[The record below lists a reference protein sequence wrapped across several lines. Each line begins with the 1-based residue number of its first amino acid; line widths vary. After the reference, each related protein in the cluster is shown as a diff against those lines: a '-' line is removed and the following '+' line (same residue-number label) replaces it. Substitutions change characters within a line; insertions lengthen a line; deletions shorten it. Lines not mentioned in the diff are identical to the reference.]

1 MIITITG
8 PNEHLAR
15 QELKSLVDTFL
26 IEHGDMALE
35 RFDGDET
42 PTERM
47 LESLQSVPFLS
58 SRKMVILRNPS
69 RQKTFSEQ
77 IDAVL
82 EGVFENTDVIF
93 QETKLDKRSSYY
105 KTLKKQTD
113 FREFGELD
121 ANALAGWACTY
132 VAEQGGTLSAK
143 DARYLVERT
152 SGTQQGIQHDLEK
165 LLSYDPTITRA
176 IIDLLV
182 EPVAASTMFELLEAA
197 FTHNSKR
204 VFDLYKEQRS
214 LKVEPQAII
223 ALLAWQ
229 LHILAIVKAG
239 SNYTPD
245 VIAKEAALNPFV
257 VRKSLAVVKRLSLA
271 HIKDLISDLLRLDIQ
286 LKRSSVDADEAL
298 QLYLLK
304 LANR

>member
-15 QELKSLVDTFL
+15 QELQGLIDAFL
-26 IEHGDMALE
+26 LEHGDMALE

-42 PTERM
+42 STERIR
-47 LESLQSVPFLS
+47 ESLQSVPFLS
-58 SRKMVILRNPS
+58 SRKMVVLRNPS

-77 IDAVL
+77 IDGVL

-93 QETKLDKRSSYY
+93 QEAKLDKRSSYY
-105 KTLKKQTD
+105 KTLKKRTD

-121 ANALAGWACTY
+121 ANALATWACKY
-132 VAEQGGTLSAK
+132 VAERGGALSAK
-143 DARYLVERT
+143 DARYLIDRT
-152 SGTQQGIQHDLEK
+152 SGAQQRLQHELEK
-165 LLSYDPTITRA
+165 LLSYGPNITPA
-176 IIDLLV
+176 TIDLLV
-182 EPVAASTMFELLEAA
+182 EPVASSTIFELLEAA
-197 FTHNSKR
+197 FAHNTVR

-229 LHILAIVKAG
+229 LHILAVVKAG
-239 SNYTPD
+239 SERTPD
-245 VIAKEAALNPFV
+245 TIAKDAALNPFV
-257 VRKSLAVVKRLSLA
+257 VRKSLAVVKQLSLA
-271 HIKDLISDLLRLDIQ
+271 HIKSLISDLLQLDIQ
-286 LKRSSVDADEAL
+286 LKRTSVDADEAL